1 MRVHATLVDTSLL
14 VYQRYFG
21 RLDAAEKQRYYRDQ
35 MLMGEK
41 FGVPREVQPQTIEA
55 FDEYFAAMLASDR
68 LAVTA
73 AMRDVVDATLRPA
86 APVRGQAAGCG
97 AQSGHRQHAA
107 GATARPSWVCPG
119 PMGAAAPLRSRTL
132 LRRALPLLPGLLR
145 DLPPAR
151 SADKRVA
158 ATA

>member
-1 MRVHATLVDTSLL
+1 MWVHATLVDTSLL

-73 AMRDVVDATLRPA
+73 AMRDVVDATLRLSSRSWPS
-86 APVRGQAAGCG
+86 RW
-97 AQSGHRQHAA
+97 SGR
-107 GATARPSWVCPG
+107 
-119 PMGAAAPLRSRTL
+119 
-132 LRRALPLLPGLLR
+132 
-145 DLPPAR
+145 
-151 SADKRVA
+151 
-158 ATA
+158 